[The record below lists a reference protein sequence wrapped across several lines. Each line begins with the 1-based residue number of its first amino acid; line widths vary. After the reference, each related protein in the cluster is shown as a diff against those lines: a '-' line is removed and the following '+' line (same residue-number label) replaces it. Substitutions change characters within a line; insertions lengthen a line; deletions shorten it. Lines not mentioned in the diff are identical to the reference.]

1 MESIMAKSGNWTIT
15 IPGGG
20 RHTPT
25 SSTAEVTL
33 WCDYDLQLP
42 QPRVKTTYPT
52 GARQGRRHEVPDISG
67 TLTLGPFP
75 PTEMERLGHFSG
87 KRCRAAG
94 PEQVILDWDVAICD
108 APREQGKFCLT
119 GNFLKFQ

>member
-1 MESIMAKSGNWTIT
+1 MTKSGNWTIT
-15 IPGGG
+15 IPSG
-20 RHTPT
+20 RGHTPP

-33 WCDYDLQLP
+33 SCDYDLQLP
-42 QPRVKTTYPT
+42 QSRVETSYPT
-52 GARQGRRHEVPDISG
+52 GAGHGIRHEFPDIPG
-67 TLTLGPFP
+67 TLILGPFL

-108 APREQGKFCLT
+108 APHSQGKFCLT
-119 GNFLKFQ
+119 GNFLKLQ